1 MRMQISAALL
11 GGALLMACTASEDVS
26 AAQDAAQDD
35 TSVVS
40 ETVTETPAETVVE
53 DTGTDHMSTDA
64 TVDAETPAE
73 AVEAEAVCT
82 QDYAPV
88 CGSDGETYGNACEAG
103 LAGVDVAASGECH
116 TDEEPQN

>member
-1 MRMQISAALL
+1 
-11 GGALLMACTASEDVS
+11 MACTASEDVS
-26 AAQDAAQDD
+26 AAQDAAQED

-64 TVDAETPAE
+64 TVDAETPPAE

-116 TDEEPQN
+116 TDEEPHN

>member
-26 AAQDAAQDD
+26 AAQDAAQED

-116 TDEEPQN
+116 TDEEPYN

>member
-116 TDEEPQN
+116 TDEEPYN